1 MILKI
6 FWFSNKHINTVT
18 VNATIL
24 WYMYL
29 FIMFIRS
36 LWWTRRSASFHSKS
50 CTRNKSA
57 IYQTFIQWSEV
68 NREIGK
74 FKLDAIV
81 RVILMKRS
89 WCLWNIFKL
98 KFLMYITFRSTGTS
112 YKAFIYFR
120 VCVIKSVDSFNVS
133 AFCVHECEGSNRM
146 GSRPRR
152 YLFTGHSNGAIQVS
166 ASSSN
171 QNMIPNNP
179 SLCKCNF
186 S

>member
-1 MILKI
+1 MQVNLSIQWLA
-6 FWFSNKHINTVT
+6 TV
-18 VNATIL
+18 L
-24 WYMYL
+24 WYICL

-68 NREIGK
+68 KRENKK
-74 FKLDAIV
+74 FKLV
-81 RVILMKRS
+81 RVIRIKKEAHIYKIL
-89 WCLWNIFKL
+89 FKL
-98 KFLMYITFRSTGTS
+98 KFLIYVTFRSSGTS
-112 YKAFIYFR
+112 YKAFTCTGIYFR

-166 ASSSN
+166 ASS
-171 QNMIPNNP
+171 NN
-179 SLCKCNF
+179 
-186 S
+186 